1 MAQPL
6 LSIVMAN
13 YNYGRFIE
21 DAIQS
26 VLAQNMGS
34 KLELIICDAASTD
47 NSIEIIKKYAGQISW
62 WCSEPDDGQSAAF
75 NKGFAQARGKF
86 LTWLNA
92 DDVLLPGT
100 IMALDAMAS
109 ANPRCEWFVGG
120 SLWLDPDL
128 KVVKCNPA
136 RKFSWLRYRCGIVST
151 WAPSSFF
158 SRRLFSEVGG
168 VDERFHYMMDS
179 DLWLRA
185 AKLGYR
191 YLPFK
196 KYAFGL
202 RLHPDAKMSGHN
214 FSCSDMANPNHPKW
228 TQIRNE
234 RKWMREGF
242 NWWKMGMFKRILS
255 ASYVKYG
262 IGVLDTFRF
271 RGVEYRKAISG
282 GMK

>member
-1 MAQPL
+1 MKPL
-6 LSIVMAN
+6 LSIVIAN
-13 YNYGRFIE
+13 YNYGRFLA
-21 DAIQS
+21 DAIES
-26 VLAQNMGS
+26 VLAQDIGAGI
-34 KLELIICDAASTD
+34 ELIVCDGGSTD
-47 NSIEIIKKYAGQISW
+47 NSIEIINKYEKYITW
-62 WCSEPDDGQSAAF
+62 WCSEKDGGQSAAF
-75 NKGFAQARGKF
+75 NKGFAHASGQF

-92 DDVLLPGT
+92 DDILLPGT
-100 IMALDAMAS
+100 IMALKTAVKK
-109 ANPRCEWFVGG
+109 NPFCEWFVGG
-120 SLWLDPDL
+120 SLWLDPEL
-128 KVVKCNPA
+128 RIIKCNPA
-136 RKFSWLRYRCGIVST
+136 RTFSWLRYRCGIVSA

-158 SRRLFSEVGG
+158 SKKLFLEVGG

-228 TQIRNE
+228 AQIRNE

-242 NWWKMGMFKRILS
+242 KWWRMGMFKRILS
-255 ASYVKYG
+255 ASYVNAIIG
-262 IGVLDTFRF
+262 ILDSCRF
-271 RGVEYRKAISG
+271 RGMDYRRTILG
-282 GMK
+282 GGK